1 MSFFDT
7 TPVGRI
13 INRFS
18 KDVDTMDN
26 KISDS
31 YRTFLMQFTMV
42 IAIMILIIVIY
53 PFFALALIPLA
64 IGFLMAAI
72 FYRATGASS
81 LRNFTH
87 ESSRS

>member
-18 KDVDTMDN
+18 KDVDIMDN
-26 KISDS
+26 KLSDS
-31 YRTFLMQFTMV
+31 YRMFLMQFTM
-42 IAIMILIIVIY
+42 ILATMILIMVNF
-53 PFFALALIPLA
+53 PFFTLALVPLA
-64 IGFLMAAI
+64 IGFFMAAI

-81 LRNFTH
+81 LKSFTH
-87 ESSRS
+87 ESS

>member
-7 TPVGRI
+7 TPAGRI

-26 KISDS
+26 KLSDS

-42 IAIMILIIVIY
+42 MATMILIMVIF
-53 PFFALALIPLA
+53 PFFALALVPLA

-72 FYRATGASS
+72 FYRATGTSS

>member
-26 KISDS
+26 KLSDA
-31 YRTFLMQFTMV
+31 YRTFLLQFTM
-42 IAIMILIIVIY
+42 IIGTMILIMVNFPY
-53 PFFALALIPLA
+53 FTLALVPLA
-64 IGFLMAAI
+64 IGFLMAAM
-72 FYRATGASS
+72 FYRATGTFV
-81 LRNFTH
+81 LRNFTD

>member
-7 TPVGRI
+7 TPAGRI

-26 KISDS
+26 KLSDS
-31 YRTFLMQFTMV
+31 YRMFLMQFTMILATMV
-42 IAIMILIIVIY
+42 LIMVTF
-53 PFFALALIPLA
+53 PFFTLALVPLA

-81 LRNFTH
+81 LRSFTH